1 MRFKFYLYRFFNA
14 NDFMNIKTAIKTPFI
29 QFRKTLLSN
38 NFFGLMYYYQ
48 HIWTPK
54 SNTIAAVLDD
64 FSKKSKDVFFVQVG
78 GNDGFQNDLICKFVK
93 GYRWSGIT
101 IEPQIKPFESLK
113 QIYKKDAVTPVNAA
127 VDGENRTRKLYK
139 VAFTDARW
147 ASGLSSFLKSH
158 LEEKI
163 EDGYIEKKAK
173 KTGIALPKD
182 KADWIGFDEI
192 ECLTFETIFKQNNV
206 QKIDVLQI
214 DTEGFDYEI
223 LKLFKFDTF
232 LPKIIIFESE
242 NLSAADLTECKV
254 WLRAKGYGFEA
265 FGGDT
270 LGVLN

>member
-1 MRFKFYLYRFFNA
+1 
-14 NDFMNIKTAIKTPFI
+14 MNIKTGIKSPLI
-29 QFRKTLLSN
+29 QLRKRLLSN

-54 SNTIAAVLDD
+54 PNTIAAVLDD
-64 FSKKSKDVFFVQVG
+64 FSKKNKAVFFVQVG

-93 GYRWSGIT
+93 RYRWSGIT
-101 IEPQIKPFESLK
+101 IEPQLKPFESLK
-113 QIYKKDAVTPVNAA
+113 QIYQKDAVTPVNAA
-127 VDGENRTRKLYK
+127 IDSENRNRKLYK
-139 VAFTDARW
+139 IAFTDARW
-147 ASGLSSFLKSH
+147 ASGLSSFLRSH

-163 EDGYIEKKAK
+163 DNGYIEKKAK
-173 KTGIALPKD
+173 KTGIPLPKA

-192 ECLTFETIFKQNNV
+192 ECLTFETIFQKNNV

-223 LKLFKFDTF
+223 LKLFKFNAF

-242 NLSAADLTECKV
+242 NLSATDLAECKN
-254 WLRAKGYGFEA
+254 WLNAKGYALSA

-270 LGVLN
+270 LGILE